1 MELLTTYLPS
11 DRCHALARAAGLPDR
26 CRGAVLF
33 ADVSGFTPLSELLAR
48 TYGPRRGAEELT
60 LHLNAVYDALIH
72 EVDAL
77 GGSVI
82 AFAGD
87 AITCWF
93 DGDDGRCAAAC
104 GLAMQRAMPRFA
116 VVRMA
121 DGREVT
127 LAVKIAVAAGPA
139 RRFLAGD
146 PAIRLLDVLAGR
158 TLERV
163 AAAAHVT
170 ERGEVVLDEPTAAPL
185 ADALEWGEARTGSE
199 GARFRVVRGLR
210 QALPPQEVPGPPVL
224 SDRLTRPWLVPS
236 VYARLKAGLG
246 EFLTE
251 LRPAVA
257 AFVKFDG
264 IDYDDDPEAGEKLS
278 TFVSWIQRLLEPLE
292 GVLLDLNF
300 GDKGSYLYYVFG
312 APMAHEDDTRRAL
325 TVARQMVHAPEV
337 HPFLECV
344 QVGLNRGTMRT
355 GAYGGTSR
363 RTYGVLGDDVN
374 LAARLMEQA
383 APGQVLVTG
392 KVQGDCPTEFGWEAL
407 PPLRA
412 KGKSAPVAVFGLLEP
427 RTAARHTVL
436 APEPGQPMVG
446 RTAELARSEDRL
458 ARVLAGSGQVLGITG
473 EAGMGKSRLVAELVQ
488 RAHAAGMALYGGAAE
503 SFGTN
508 TSYLPWREVWQEF
521 FQVDLQAPRA
531 RQLQVLERCLAAVG
545 PGLPAR
551 APLLGGV
558 LNLDLPDNDLTRHFD
573 AKLRKA
579 SLEDLLLE
587 CLRHRVRQG
596 PVLLVLE
603 DCQWLDPLSRDLLEC
618 IARAAASLPL
628 FILLAYRPPESSAAR
643 PLDLAGQAHFTELT
657 LAELPAHEAEAL
669 LHFWL
674 RQIFG
679 DNAKASVELQAR
691 LLARAQGNPFYLE
704 ELLRYLHDQ
713 GVDPGATLRPQEL
726 ELPVSLHSL
735 ILSRIDR
742 LLESQKAT
750 LKVASVLGRLF
761 PAAALWGIGTHLSE
775 PQVRADLHALTRA
788 ELTVEDQPE
797 PELVYLFRHVVTQ
810 EVTYESLAFSTRAAL
825 HHAIGLYLESQG
837 PEAVAR
843 NLDLLALHFDRSP
856 DTAKR
861 RHYLLRAGEAAQ
873 VRYANAAALDYYER
887 ALALLEPADQPPVRM
902 KLARVLERVGCWTEA
917 QAQYQTVL
925 SLAAEHKQRPAQAA
939 AYTALGELHRK
950 RSAFADAVRCLE
962 LARAL
967 FVELR
972 DEAGRAE
979 TLHYAGSV
987 AAQQGHYDEAC
998 ALYQRSLE
1006 IRRRLRDRPAIASL
1020 LSNLGIVAW
1029 CRGEFS
1035 DARAYYEAALH
1046 LRREIGDRWA
1056 IAVSLNNL
1064 GLVLRDLGDV
1074 AGARSMLE
1082 QALALSRE
1090 IGDRWSVA
1098 NTLSSLG
1105 DVALTQNELDA
1116 ARGFLFESLGISR
1129 DLNDRQAQ
1137 TFLLDFF
1144 SVLAAKRGRAPDAF
1158 RLVGA
1163 AQALRQTL
1171 GSPLSPSEQAR
1182 LDATLDA
1189 VCPAASATDRAAW
1202 TAAGAGLD
1210 AEAAFGL
1217 ALEAS
1222 APAAPA
1228 SAGFKG

>member
-1 MELLTTYLPS
+1 MELLTTYLPQ
-11 DRCHALARAAGLPDR
+11 DRCHALARAGGLPDR

-60 LHLNAVYDALIH
+60 LHLNAVYEALIH

-93 DGDDGRCAAAC
+93 DGDDGRRAAAC
-104 GLAMQRAMPRFA
+104 GLAMQGVMPRFA

-139 RRFLAGD
+139 RRFVAGD
-146 PAIRLLDVLAGR
+146 PAVRLLDVLAGR

-163 AAAAHVT
+163 AVAAQAAR
-170 ERGEVVLDEPTAAPL
+170 RGEVVLDEPTAAPL
-185 ADALEWGEARTGSE
+185 AGTLVGDEVRTGPD
-199 GARFRVVRGLR
+199 GVRCVVVCGLR
-210 QALPPQEVPGPPVL
+210 HAPPPPDVARPPGL

-257 AFVKFDG
+257 AFVKFEG

-278 TFVSWIQRLLEPLE
+278 VFVSWIQRLLEPLE

-312 APMAHEDDTRRAL
+312 APIAHEDDTRRAL
-325 TVARQMVHAPEV
+325 TVARQVVHAPEV
-337 HPFLECV
+337 HPFLRRV
-344 QVGLNRGTMRT
+344 QVGVNRGTMRT
-355 GAYGGTSR
+355 GAYGGTTR

-392 KVQGDCPTEFGWEAL
+392 KVQGDCPADFGWEAL

-412 KGKSAPVAVFGLLEP
+412 KGKSAPVPVFSLLEVA
-427 RTAARHTVL
+427 TAVRSGGVAV
-436 APEPGQPMVG
+436 EPGQPMVG
-446 RTAELARSEDRL
+446 RAEELALGEERL
-458 ARVLAGSGQVLGITG
+458 ARALDGRGQVLGITG
-473 EAGMGKSRLVAELVQ
+473 EAGMGKSRLMAELIH
-488 RAHAAGMALYGGAAE
+488 RAHVAGMAIYRGVAQ

-508 TSYLPWREVWQEF
+508 TSYLPWREVWQAF
-521 FQVDLQAPRA
+521 FQVDPSQPLA
-531 RQLQVLERCLAAVG
+531 RRLQVLERRLAAVG

-558 LNLDLPDNDLTRHFD
+558 LNLDLPDNELTRHFD

-579 SLEDLLLE
+579 SLEDLLVQ
-587 CLRHRVRQG
+587 CVRHRARQG
-596 PVLLVLE
+596 PVLLVLD

-618 IARAAASLPL
+618 VARAAPSLPL
-628 FILLAYRPPESSAAR
+628 FILLAYRPPEAPAVR
-643 PLDLAGQAHFTELT
+643 PLDLGGQAHFTELALT
-657 LAELPAHEAEAL
+657 ELPAPEAEAL
-669 LHFWL
+669 LRFRL

-679 DNAKASVELQAR
+679 EGARASTELQAR

-704 ELLRYLHDQ
+704 ELLRYLQDQ
-713 GVDPGATLRPQEL
+713 GVDPAATLRPQEL

-735 ILSRIDR
+735 ILSRVDR

-761 PAAALWGIGTHLSE
+761 PAAALWGIGANLSE
-775 PQVRADLHALTRA
+775 PQVRADLLALTRA
-788 ELTVEDQPE
+788 ELTVEDQPD

-825 HHAIGLYLESQG
+825 HHAIGLYLEAQG

-873 VRYANAAALDYYER
+873 ARYANTAALDYYER
-887 ALALLEPADQPPVRM
+887 ALALLEPAEQPPVRM
-902 KLARVLERVGCWTEA
+902 KFARVLELVGRWAEA
-917 QAQYQTVL
+917 QSQYQAIL
-925 SLAAEHKQRPAQAA
+925 DFAAERQDRPAQAA
-939 AYTALGELHRK
+939 AFTALGELHRK
-950 RSAFADAVRCLE
+950 RSAFAEAVRCLDR
-962 LARAL
+962 ARAL
-967 FVELR
+967 YVALR

-987 AAQQGHYDEAC
+987 AAQQGQYDEAC

-1006 IRRRLRDRPAIASL
+1006 IRRRLRDRPPIASL

-1029 CRGEFS
+1029 CRGEFN

-1074 AGARSMLE
+1074 AGARAMLE

-1098 NTLSSLG
+1098 NTLSSLA

-1116 ARGFLFESLGISR
+1116 ARGFLLESLGISR

-1144 SVLAAKRGRAPDAF
+1144 SVLAAKRGRVPDGF

-1189 VCPAASATDRAAW
+1189 VCPDAPAADRTAW
-1202 TAAGAGLD
+1202 IADGAGLKVED
-1210 AEAAFGL
+1210 ALVL
-1217 ALEAS
+1217 AVEAS
-1222 APAAPA
+1222 APP
-1228 SAGFKG
+1228 SPTNVPTTP